1 MTLHEKV
8 QELVE
13 ELIEEQYLDE
23 VDWTHGKTRYA
34 KISVEIGDIAY
45 EIENLALAI
54 QNKIDE
60 DYENAEPQFDT
71 VGEEKG
77 DR

>member
-8 QELVE
+8 QEMVE
-13 ELIEEQYLDE
+13 ELIDEQYLDE
-23 VDWTHGKTRYA
+23 VDWTNGKTGYG
-34 KISVEIGDIAY
+34 KISVEIGDIVY
-45 EIENLALAI
+45 EIEQLALAI

-71 VGEEKG
+71 LGEARGE
-77 DR
+77 R